1 MRPLLHKKLGG
12 KLRRPAFNTPM
23 MTAPVTT
30 FSFFKETEFFCPTV
44 FNLHSLEGFLKLGL
58 AAAKFLY
65 VFFFASVAV
74 NGAQRG

>member
-12 KLRRPAFNTPM
+12 KLRRAAFNIPM
-23 MTAPVTT
+23 MTT
-30 FSFFKETEFFCPTV
+30 FSFFFKETEFFCPTV

-65 VFFFASVAV
+65 VFFASVAV